1 MYLYAVST
9 NYWYKIL
16 LLSRNE
22 VFEHILQWCSTQLL
36 VVNHKTGGT
45 LLQVVKNG
53 VFIESR
59 SHSSP
64 WNWKPTSLLRIRQ
77 NKNTAMLCTGSD
89 DLQGPAPLPPQS
101 LSYLRIFQT
110 NCFSTV
116 SFLVLPWYLF
126 NWITARWTRQGCRGE
141 SRYNKLEVYWT
152 PPRACT
158 NTDCYLEIE

>member
-1 MYLYAVST
+1 MYLYEVST

-64 WNWKPTSLLRIRQ
+64 WNWKLTSLLFDKTRIQQCHVSGLMTSRV
-77 NKNTAMLCTGSD
+77 LHHCHLSHYLISGSYKQIVFQLFPFWCCPD
-89 DLQGPAPLPPQS
+89 IFLIGSLQDG
-101 LSYLRIFQT
+101 RDK
-110 NCFSTV
+110 V
-116 SFLVLPWYLF
+116 E
-126 NWITARWTRQGCRGE
+126 GE
-141 SRYNKLEVYWT
+141 KSRYNKLEVYWT
-152 PPRACT
+152 PPRACM
-158 NTDCYLEIE
+158 NTYCYLEIE